1 MAEGLH
7 CYFKSF
13 SGFRTADRQ
22 QYAYVSDFFY
32 IITMCVTKC
41 AGACLFLR
49 LSPDRTHVRSSQ
61 AVLITSSLFAITS
74 IFMLALRCNMQ
85 HPWLYAGERCEGL
98 YTRWQAITAF
108 DVLTELGL
116 FAIALHMAHGLFVS
130 PGKKAVVL
138 LAFALRLG
146 VVAPSIMR
154 LNYLS
159 SALASPDPSL
169 DGVLAVVCTQI
180 EICYAIIAT
189 TTPCLRPF
197 MSALNTGYGGPGPI
211 PTPKGSRA
219 SSSGHD
225 RSFTAR
231 SGQSAKQKKQQRFS
245 GLGTFE
251 LEEKAQRPLPELRW
265 DKTQYNVAIE
275 TGERPRTGQ
284 EIEPM
289 PDRDQNSLQSQDNY
303 EDQFRQS

>member
-1 MAEGLH
+1 MASHH
-7 CYFKSF
+7 CIRCSHRAWPLRHCPAHGPWSF
-13 SGFRTADRQ
+13 CLAGQKGRCIACICSPPW
-22 QYAYVSDFFY
+22 VSD
-32 IITMCVTKC
+32 
-41 AGACLFLR
+41 
-49 LSPDRTHVRSSQ
+49 
-61 AVLITSSLFAITS
+61 TSMVNTA
-74 IFMLALRCNMQ
+74 
-85 HPWLYAGERCEGL
+85 LYAD
-98 YTRWQAITAF
+98 THAW
-108 DVLTELGL
+108 
-116 FAIALHMAHGLFVS
+116 
-130 PGKKAVVL
+130 L
-138 LAFALRLG
+138 LR

-197 MSALNTGYGGPGPI
+197 MSALNTGYGGPGPV

-289 PDRDQNSLQSQDNY
+289 PDHDQNSLQSHDSKRMIIAKNTEWAIDY